1 MCGEYVC
8 GFETAREYR
17 VFLEQEISKRE
28 RLGLFLW
35 RALGGDRRFK
45 LTDQLQ
51 AAKEYGAFMSEDL
64 CFY

>member
-8 GFETAREYR
+8 GFETVREYR

-35 RALGGDRRFK
+35 RVLGGDRRFK

-51 AAKEYGAFMSEDL
+51 AGEGIWGL
-64 CFY
+64 